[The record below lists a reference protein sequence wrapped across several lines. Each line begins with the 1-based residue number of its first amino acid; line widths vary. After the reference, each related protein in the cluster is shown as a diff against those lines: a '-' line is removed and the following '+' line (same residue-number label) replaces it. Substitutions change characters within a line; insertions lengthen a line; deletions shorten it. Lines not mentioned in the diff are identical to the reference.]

1 MGFEELTAKS
11 QGRDVGLERKKVEGK
26 FQLTRGG
33 GKRGN
38 ERSGRGLHGGF
49 KVKGGRWKGGLGNLF

>member
-1 MGFEELTAKS
+1 MGFEELTAKG
-11 QGRDVGLERKKVEGK
+11 QGRDVGLEGKKVEGK

-38 ERSGRGLHGGF
+38 ERGGRGLHGGF
-49 KVKGGRWKGGLGNLF
+49 KVALLCS

>member
-1 MGFEELTAKS
+1 MGFEELTAKG

-33 GKRGN
+33 CKRGN
-38 ERSGRGLHGGF
+38 KRGGRGLHGGIMARL
-49 KVKGGRWKGGLGNLF
+49 VGHWRG

>member
-1 MGFEELTAKS
+1 MLEPVGFEELTAKG

-26 FQLTRGG
+26 FHLTRGG

-38 ERSGRGLHGGF
+38 ERGGRGLHGGIMA
-49 KVKGGRWKGGLGNLF
+49 